1 MRTIPMFL
9 ASVMLLGGLCS
20 AQTDVPLGDVARK
33 KSTVKAKRV
42 VTDEDMPS
50 RLVVPTTA
58 ETEKTIAQPPEAAA
72 TASAIPTSNPDGTQ
86 LSSEQ
91 KLEAM
96 QFRVDQLKGYEV
108 GLAKHLK
115 ELAEKIENEPSDF
128 RRNMYSEALQ
138 RQTGTL
144 QAFKKERAE
153 LESGIEQQKQGTSSS
168 EKNRTDP
175 SDTPAN

>member
-1 MRTIPMFL
+1 MRTILMFL
-9 ASVMLLGGLCS
+9 ASVMLLGGLCP

-33 KSTVKAKRV
+33 RSTVKAKRI
-42 VTDEDMPS
+42 VTDEGMPS
-50 RLVVPTTA
+50 RSVVPTTA
-58 ETEKTIAQPPEAAA
+58 ETEKTIAQPPEAVA
-72 TASAIPTSNPDGTQ
+72 TASAIPASNPDGTQ
-86 LSSEQ
+86 LTSEQ

-108 GLAKHLK
+108 NLAKHLK
-115 ELAEKIENEPSDF
+115 ELAEKIETEPSEF

-153 LESGIEQQKQGTSSS
+153 LESGIEEKKQGGSSS
-168 EKNRTDP
+168 EKNNNSS